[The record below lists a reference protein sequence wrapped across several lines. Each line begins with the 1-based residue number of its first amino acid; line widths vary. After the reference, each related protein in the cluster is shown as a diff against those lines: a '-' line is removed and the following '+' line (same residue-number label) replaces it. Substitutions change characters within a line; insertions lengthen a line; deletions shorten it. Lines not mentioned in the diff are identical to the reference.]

1 VPKKKNPLLENPTK
15 RLLAANSRSSN
26 NNGGGGGG
34 VLSPPSEKFS
44 NLICT
49 FEETDEAD
57 IEKQIKFKSGNT
69 LR

>member
-15 RLLAANSRSSN
+15 RLLAANSRSN
-26 NNGGGGGG
+26 NNNGGGGG

-49 FEETDEAD
+49 FEESDEAD

>member
-26 NNGGGGGG
+26 NNGGGGG